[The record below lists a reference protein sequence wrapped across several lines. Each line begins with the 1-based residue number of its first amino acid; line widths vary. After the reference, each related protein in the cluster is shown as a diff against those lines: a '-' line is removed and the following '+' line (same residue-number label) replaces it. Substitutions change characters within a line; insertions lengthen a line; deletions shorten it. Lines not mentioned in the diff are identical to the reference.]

1 MRRVGAFFLNIV
13 MIGVLGTTPS
23 SADPEPSNSLLPVFL
38 ADVESQFD
46 ALALRPDGLAFGI
59 GTSPDPRICKH
70 YQGMARVNGLDG
82 TPYMIL
88 SRSGNQPGGVG
99 SISCPLEGDDPGNLL
114 TVRMGSRDTN
124 GERLRSNRFVRDWPI
139 NGDINVPIG
148 PTPPDYRDHVVTTI
162 SFDGTDWDNYAHP
175 GGMQVIEDVL
185 VLAMEEPYDED
196 LPKNLFMFFDISNPE
211 DPVLLSQWE
220 PLDAG
225 DFFSAGLV
233 GITPISAP
241 SGDCCQYVII
251 AAGKENKNVRFY
263 RSLPTDE
270 VTGTTDL
277 RLPAPALA
285 WEETGRFTEGQIEDC
300 LNIDN
305 PYYPLLA
312 IDWHTGGGDAHQMLN
327 FVRQGGVDGPLYL
340 VGARNTTPLPSGDD
354 KLDLYRI
361 SLQDSGAPEDCF
373 IELIN
378 TTHVTSKPFMGGGDS
393 ANFAAAAATYLSS
406 SGELIV
412 YAAEFENDGPHEIRA
427 DGSRGRRTVRFG
439 EYRHENMVR
448 SDSPTLK
455 PAVDVAAQ
463 WDVDEGSTF
472 MLDADAQQAITK
484 SWIELYEDDG
494 SGASLPGFGDSD
506 LWLAVDYPD
515 RDADDFDHFG
525 KLHFNN
531 NAGSW
536 RWFAHDGCTI
546 AANDFT
552 IANSDP
558 PGPDTVFLMGDG
570 TVQIETNLDDIG
582 YDDDVG
588 GITFDADC
596 SAYYGASIGV
606 SWDLDGNGSFEASG
620 LSVLFDAGLLDGPY
634 VQMIAARAEHPTD
647 GSSLGRSAPVQAQVT
662 VNNVAP
668 TIESM
673 VVLDSAGNTLN
684 EALPVT
690 LVGLPVAVSATFTD
704 PGVADTQVASL
715 NWADGTVDSAFD
727 LFTDASGGET
737 GQLTHSHIYSSP
749 GMHDVELVV
758 TDDDLGAVSAM
769 VPVAV
774 VSAAEALSITAN
786 LLQDALDATPAGDVA
801 DHLQDAINSLIGNQE
816 AQAGNG
822 AVDALEEDDPVSAIT
837 HIIKAL
843 QAITGAEDAGGG
855 DFSSIKDL
863 LTLSAEALAVS
874 SLADATAFVD
884 PPSKGETKQLAT
896 IQSLI
901 DAGHALV
908 LVYTHIDA
916 CEKYRRAVAKALKL
930 L

>member
-1 MRRVGAFFLNIV
+1 MRRVGAFLLNIV
-13 MIGVLGTTPS
+13 VISVLGTMPS
-23 SADPEPSNSLLPVFL
+23 SADPGPSNSLLPVFL

-70 YQGMARVNGLDG
+70 YQGMARINGPDG

-99 SISCPLEGDDPGNLL
+99 SISCPFEDDDPGNLL
-114 TVRMGSRDTN
+114 IVRMGSRDTN

-139 NGDINVPIG
+139 NGDIHVPIG

-162 SFDGTDWDNYAHP
+162 SFDGSDWDNYAHP

-185 VLAMEEPYDED
+185 VLAMEEPYDD
-196 LPKNLFMFFDISNPE
+196 SLPDNLFMFFDMSDPNPE
-211 DPVLLSQWE
+211 DPVLLSMWE
-220 PLDAG
+220 PPDAG
-225 DFFSAGLV
+225 GFFSAGLV
-233 GITPISAP
+233 GITPIRTP
-241 SGDCCQYVII
+241 SGGCCQYVII

-263 RSLPTDE
+263 RSQPTDE
-270 VTGTTDL
+270 ATSTTDL
-277 RLPAPALA
+277 RSPALE
-285 WEETGRFTEGQIEDC
+285 WEETGRFTEGQIESC
-300 LNIDN
+300 LNTHN
-305 PYYPLLA
+305 PLFPLFS

-327 FVRQGGVDGPLYL
+327 FVRQSGVDGPLYL
-340 VGARNTTPLPSGDD
+340 VGARNTTPFPSGDD
-354 KLDLYRI
+354 MLDLYRI
-361 SLQDSGAPEDCF
+361 SLQESGAPEDCF

-393 ANFAAAAATYLSS
+393 ANFAAAAGVYLSP

-427 DGSRGRRTVRFG
+427 DGSRGRRTVRFS

-455 PAVDVAAQ
+455 PAVDIAAQ
-463 WDVDEGSTF
+463 WEVDEGSTI

-515 RDADDFDHFG
+515 RDADDFDNFS
-525 KLHFNN
+525 KLQFNN

-536 RWFAHDGCTI
+536 RWFAHAGCTI
-546 AANDFT
+546 AANDFS
-552 IANSDP
+552 IANPDF
-558 PGPDTVFLMGDG
+558 PGPDTVFLMGNG
-570 TVQIETNLDDIG
+570 TVQIETDLDDIG

-596 SAYYGASIGV
+596 TAYYDASIGV
-606 SWDLDGNGSFEASG
+606 SWDLDGNGSFESSG
-620 LSVLFDAGLLDGPY
+620 LSVLFDAGLLDGPD
-634 VQMIAARAEHPTD
+634 VQMVAVRAEHPTD
-647 GSSLGRSAPVQAQVT
+647 GSPLGRSTPVQGQVA

-684 EALPVT
+684 ETLPVT
-690 LVGLPVAVSATFTD
+690 LIGLPVTVSATFTD
-704 PGVADTQVASL
+704 PGIADTQVASL
-715 NWADGTVDSAFD
+715 IWADGTVDSAFD
-727 LFTDASGGET
+727 LFTDASGGVT

-749 GMHDVELVV
+749 GTYDVELVV
-758 TDDDLGAVSAM
+758 TDDDLGVTSAI
-769 VPVAV
+769 VPVVV
-774 VSAAEALSITAN
+774 VSAAEALSIAAD
-786 LLQDALDATPAGDVA
+786 LLQDELDAAPAGDIA
-801 DHLQDAINSLIGNQE
+801 DHLQDAIDSLIGNLSG
-816 AQAGNG
+816 QAGNG
-822 AVDALEEDDPVSAIT
+822 AVNALDEDDPVSAIT
-837 HIIKAL
+837 HIIEAL
-843 QAITGAEDAGGG
+843 QAITDAEDAGGG
-855 DFSSIKDL
+855 DFSTIKDL
-863 LTLSAEALAVS
+863 LALSAEALAVS
-874 SLADATAFVD
+874 TLAEAAAFVD
-884 PPSKGETKQLAT
+884 PPSKGEAKQLAT

-908 LVYTHIDA
+908 LANAYTDG
-916 CEKYRRAVAKALKL
+916 CESYRQAVAKALRL